1 MQRPKILILTIPHGA
16 AHERLADALRKAL
29 LGIQPQ
35 LTVEVADAL
44 RLCARWFRTYYNSYE
59 IPLKYWP
66 ALWGWIE
73 AKQHRHTST
82 GPGWLYRRGGQ
93 GLFRFL
99 QEFDP
104 DIVIATE
111 VGTCELAAMA
121 KRERHARF
129 YLVGA
134 PTGVD
139 IDRAWAQ
146 PEVDL
151 YITMAGDV
159 ASQLE
164 VAEVP
169 PAKIVPCGVPIDP
182 AFSSLP
188 DRQQARARLELR
200 QDLPLILVL
209 FGGAGHGKPQSI
221 LRELK
226 KVTQSLQAV
235 FITGRNRHL
244 EEVVRRQCEGDSR
257 FRVLGWV
264 SNMHEWLAAADLL
277 VSKPGAMTVI
287 EALNSALP
295 LLAFDPL
302 PGNERRACHLIEKW
316 EVGYWMRRPTDLAS
330 TIRRL
335 LADPAELTRFCAN
348 ARALAQPHAAREA
361 AEAILKRWNA
371 RA

>member
-1 MQRPKILILTIPHGA
+1 MHTPKILILTIPHGA
-16 AHERLADALRKAL
+16 AHERLADALRKEL
-29 LGIQPQ
+29 LEIQPQ

-44 RLCARWFRTYYNSYE
+44 RLCARWFRVYYNSYE

-73 AKQHRHTST
+73 DKQHRHTST

-93 GLFRFL
+93 RLFRFL

-104 DIVIATE
+104 DIVVATE

-121 KRERHARF
+121 KREGHARF
-129 YLVGA
+129 HLVGA

-151 YITMAGDV
+151 YLTMPGDV

-164 VAEVP
+164 AAEVP

-188 DRQQARARLELR
+188 DRLQVQVRLELR

-209 FGGAGHGKPQSI
+209 FGGAGYGKPQSI

-226 KVTQSLQAV
+226 KVTQPLQAV
-235 FITGRNRHL
+235 FITGKNRRR
-244 EEVVRRQCEGDSR
+244 EQEVRRQCEADSR

-264 SNMHEWLAAADLL
+264 SNMHEWFAAADLL

-287 EALNSALP
+287 EAINSALP
-295 LLAFDPL
+295 LLALDPL
-302 PGNERRACHLIEKW
+302 PGNERRACELIEKW

-330 TIRRL
+330 TVGRL
-335 LADPAELTRFCAN
+335 LADPTELTRLRAS

>member
-1 MQRPKILILTIPHGA
+1 
-16 AHERLADALRKAL
+16 
-29 LGIQPQ
+29 
-35 LTVEVADAL
+35 
-44 RLCARWFRTYYNSYE
+44 
-59 IPLKYWP
+59 
-66 ALWGWIE
+66 
-73 AKQHRHTST
+73 
-82 GPGWLYRRGGQ
+82 
-93 GLFRFL
+93 
-99 QEFDP
+99 
-104 DIVIATE
+104 
-111 VGTCELAAMA
+111 ELAAMA

-151 YITMAGDV
+151 YFTMARDV

-164 VAEVP
+164 AAGAP
-169 PAKIVPCGVPIDP
+169 PAKIVPCGVPIAP

-209 FGGAGHGKPQSI
+209 FGGAGYGKPQSI

-226 KVTQSLQAV
+226 KVTQPLQAV
-235 FITGRNRHL
+235 FITGRNRRL
-244 EEVVRRQCEGDSR
+244 EEVVRRKCEGDSR

-264 SNMHEWLAAADLL
+264 SNMREWLAAADLL

-302 PGNERRACHLIEKW
+302 PGNERRACELIEKW
-316 EVGYWMRRPTDLAS
+316 EVGYWMRRPADLAS

-335 LADPAELTRFCAN
+335 LADPAELTRLCAN

-361 AEAILKRWNA
+361 AEAILKPWND

>member
-1 MQRPKILILTIPHGA
+1 MGIHDVPGPKILILTVAHGA
-16 AHERLADALRKAL
+16 SHQRLAHSLWKAL
-29 LGIQPQ
+29 VEIGPT
-35 LTVEVADAL
+35 LTVKIVNTLEH
-44 RLCARWFRTYYNSYE
+44 CTGWFRAYYDSYR

-73 AKQHRHTST
+73 DKQHRHTST

-188 DRQQARARLELR
+188 DRQQARARLGLR
-200 QDLPLILVL
+200 
-209 FGGAGHGKPQSI
+209 AGSTLDSGS
-221 LRELK
+221 LRRSW
-226 KVTQSLQAV
+226 VWQA
-235 FITGRNRHL
+235 TEHSEGT
-244 EEVVRRQCEGDSR
+244 EEG
-257 FRVLGWV
+257 
-264 SNMHEWLAAADLL
+264 
-277 VSKPGAMTVI
+277 
-287 EALNSALP
+287 
-295 LLAFDPL
+295 
-302 PGNERRACHLIEKW
+302 
-316 EVGYWMRRPTDLAS
+316 
-330 TIRRL
+330 
-335 LADPAELTRFCAN
+335 
-348 ARALAQPHAAREA
+348 HAAPASGLHHGEEPPPGRGSQTSV
-361 AEAILKRWNA
+361 RGGFTVSRA
-371 RA
+371 RLGE

>member
-1 MQRPKILILTIPHGA
+1 MDRPKILILTVAHGA
-16 AHERLADALRKAL
+16 AHERLAHALRKAL
-29 LGIQPQ
+29 LEIQPQ

-59 IPLKYWP
+59 IPLRYWP

-73 AKQHRHTST
+73 DKQHRHTST

-99 QEFDP
+99 QEFDS

-121 KRERHARF
+121 KRERYACF

-139 IDRAWAQ
+139 IDRAWGQ

-151 YITMAGDV
+151 YLTMPGDV
-159 ASQLE
+159 AKQLE
-164 VAEVP
+164 IAEVP
-169 PAKIVPCGVPIDP
+169 PAKIVSCGVPIDP

-209 FGGAGHGKPQSI
+209 FGGAGHGKPQEI

-226 KVTQSLQAV
+226 KIRQPLQAV
-235 FITGRNRHL
+235 FITGKNCRL
-244 EEVVRRQCEGDSR
+244 EQETRRRCEGHSR

-264 SNMHEWLAAADLL
+264 SNMHEWFAAADLL

-302 PGNERRACHLIEKW
+302 PGNEQRACGLIEKW
-316 EVGYWMRRPTDLAS
+316 ELGYWVRRPADLS
-330 TIRRL
+330 SIIERL
-335 LADPAELTRFCAN
+335 LADPVELSRLRAS
-348 ARALAQPHAAREA
+348 ARALAAPHAAREA
-361 AEAILKRWNA
+361 AGAILKRWKA